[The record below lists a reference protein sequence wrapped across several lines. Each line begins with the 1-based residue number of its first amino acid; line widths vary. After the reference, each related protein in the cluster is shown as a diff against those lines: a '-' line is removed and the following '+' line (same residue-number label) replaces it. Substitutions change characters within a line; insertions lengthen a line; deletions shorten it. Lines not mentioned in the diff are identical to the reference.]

1 MFSGIGLLKGYEVD
15 LILTKDI
22 EFFNRPPIVPIHLRD
37 TATERLHTFVKQGL
51 FEFVT
56 PGQPIK
62 YSSSLL
68 VIDEGKGEE
77 IKLRLCGDY
86 RYVNQFIAQTSK
98 VPMQKLEDYL
108 DKMTGAKYFPRT
120 DCKRILAISF
130 KQTFTRNFYTI
141 KAHW

>member
-1 MFSGIGLLKGYEVD
+1 M
-15 LILTKDI
+15 
-22 EFFNRPPIVPIHLRD
+22 
-37 TATERLHTFVKQGL
+37 

-68 VIDEGKGEE
+68 VMDEGKGEE
-77 IKLRLCGDY
+77 IKLRLCGDN
-86 RYVNQFIAQTSK
+86 RDVNQFNAQTSK
-98 VPMQKLEDYL
+98 VPTQKLEDYL